1 MLVCVV
7 TAGVGGSSGACMPKL
22 CVSRCYL
29 VQYASCYRAAPSSP
43 SLSPTLLP
51 LLIPLEKQL
60 VCSKLLQGALTFV
73 MEPFSCAALLFII
86 VASGVSSAL
95 SLSNAAT
102 RLLALHTYDLASFPL
117 AVCNDGTPSG
127 YYYSP
132 SPSASSAVWLV
143 HQEGGG
149 WVFDASSAV
158 RRNSNL
164 TSSKEWPATL
174 EVGGIFASKDVRL
187 ADANLVYAKYCTSD
201 AWSGNI
207 AADHVPFGFHFR
219 GHQVVSALFT
229 DLIRSHGLGSK
240 PATALLYSGCSAGA
254 RGVLFNADRVV
265 QLVTSLVPH
274 GNIAR
279 YGALL
284 DSAFWVDI
292 APFNASVVSF
302 VTQTQLVYALA
313 NASASVSP
321 SCQAA
326 FPAPEQWKCL
336 FGEFAAPYLQSRYLL
351 HAFLYDQ
358 FQLTSDYG
366 IPFNSPPPDST
377 PEELAFNEA
386 FRNFTYESALRDT
399 INPAR
404 AGTAALLP
412 ACYMHCNTEGAR
424 FETMLTEGVT
434 LEQATLSWFF
444 SDASVPAYV
453 VEGCKGFNC
462 GPHCPSA

>member
-1 MLVCVV
+1 MPSFPCASLIFII
-7 TAGVGGSSGACMPKL
+7 AASGLLSAFS
-22 CVSRCYL
+22 VSH
-29 VQYASCYRAAPSSP
+29 AAP
-43 SLSPTLLP
+43 
-51 LLIPLEKQL
+51 
-60 VCSKLLQGALTFV
+60 
-73 MEPFSCAALLFII
+73 
-86 VASGVSSAL
+86 
-95 SLSNAAT
+95 

-117 AVCNDGTPSG
+117 AVCNDGSPSG
-127 YYYSP
+127 YFFSP
-132 SPSASSAVWLV
+132 SPSGSSAVWLV

-158 RRNSNL
+158 GRNANL
-164 TSSKEWPATL
+164 TSSKDWSTTL
-174 EVGGIFASKDVRL
+174 EIGGIFASSDPRL

-207 AADHVPFGFHFR
+207 AADQVPFRFHFR

-229 DLIRSHGLGSK
+229 DLVQSHGLGSK

-254 RGVLFNADRVV
+254 RGVLFNADRVAA
-265 QLVTSLVPH
+265 LVTSLIPR
-274 GNIAR
+274 GNLAR

-302 VTQTQLVYALA
+302 VAQTQRVYALA

-336 FGEFAAPYLQSRYLL
+336 FGGFAVPHLQSRYLL

-358 FQLTSDYG
+358 FQITSDYG
-366 IPFNSPPPDST
+366 IPFNGPPPDNT
-377 PEELAFNEA
+377 PEELVFNEA
-386 FRNFTYESALRDT
+386 FRNFTYESAFRDT

-404 AGTAALLP
+404 TGTAALLP
-412 ACYMHCNTEGAR
+412 ACFMHCNTEGAR
-424 FETMLTEGVT
+424 FETMQTEGVT
-434 LEQATLSWFF
+434 LERATLSWFF
-444 SDASVPAYV
+444 SEASVPAYV
-453 VEGCKGFNC
+453 VESCKGFNC